1 MKKIPIS
8 VFVGVLLILIT
19 VVLYF
24 VFFGNLFTRTMC
36 LVSMLG
42 VVLAEATTTVL
53 AFFSSK
59 GDPRRVV
66 ATVISAGMVPIA
78 LTLSLVYSLLF
89 PMAYGKYL
97 AFYFACYLAIGIV
110 VGILWLFQSKRAGQE
125 ETFQNA
131 KGQMLKLRKLV
142 TCIMADP
149 AAEQYKKQLRM
160 IEEKLHF
167 SNDGVIVAQDA
178 EILNLLLELQ
188 DNISNPEFDVPA
200 HLEKLNKTVDVRTIM
215 ASRTV

>member
-1 MKKIPIS
+1 MKKIPLS
-8 VFVGVLLILIT
+8 LFVGVLLIIIT

-24 VFFGNLFTRTMC
+24 LFFGNLFVRTMC
-36 LVSMLG
+36 LVSLIG
-42 VVLAEATTTVL
+42 VVIAEATTTVL
-53 AFFSSK
+53 AFFSK

-89 PMAYGKYL
+89 PLAYGKYL
-97 AFYFACYLAIGIV
+97 AFYIACYLAIGIV
-110 VGILWLFQSKRAGQE
+110 VGILWLFQTKRAGQE

-149 AAEQYKKQLRM
+149 AAEPYKKQLRM
-160 IEEKLHF
+160 LEEKLHF
-167 SNDGVIVAQDA
+167 TNDGVIVAQDA